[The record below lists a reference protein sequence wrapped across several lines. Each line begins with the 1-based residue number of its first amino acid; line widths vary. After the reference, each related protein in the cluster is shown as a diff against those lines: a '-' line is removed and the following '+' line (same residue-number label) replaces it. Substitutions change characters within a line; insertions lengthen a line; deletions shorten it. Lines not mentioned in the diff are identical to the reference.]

1 MMEVATD
8 AFWEARVPGNS
19 VLYERFD
26 FGAGKGRLDK
36 RRRNQALLVFLGIT
50 IAVAAFGMR

>member
-1 MMEVATD
+1 MTD
-8 AFWEARVPGNS
+8 ALLEAGVPENA

-36 RRRNQALLVFLGIT
+36 QRRNQALLV
-50 IAVAAFGMR
+50 IAIIVAAISAFSLRSI